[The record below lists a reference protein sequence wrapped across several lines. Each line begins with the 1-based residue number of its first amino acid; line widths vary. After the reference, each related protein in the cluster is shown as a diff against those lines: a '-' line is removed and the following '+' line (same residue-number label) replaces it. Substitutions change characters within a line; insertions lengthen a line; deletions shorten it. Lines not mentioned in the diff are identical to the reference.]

1 MAGIREQSQWKRVLG
16 SRSLPFLLQW
26 GIRRG
31 FRILTARIRSLPDFL
46 IIGAQRCGTTSLY
59 NYLVE
64 HPHVSPAFMKETHF
78 FDLHFHR
85 GANWYR
91 AFFPTT
97 HRFSVAGFGLARRDR
112 SVKPADDH
120 PSNDAFRSRSHRRTL
135 TGEST
140 PYYLFYPHAPQRV
153 KVMIPEVKLIVL
165 LRNPV
170 DRAYSH
176 YHHEVRTGAE
186 AASFEDALEREA
198 EIMPGEIAKT
208 WEDGRYRSFSHIHHS
223 YLSRGIYVDQLRRW
237 IELFGREQM
246 IVIRSEDLYRDPA
259 MTVDRVLRFLGLS
272 RWTKSQYTMYNL
284 AHYDRMDAAIRNRLL
299 AHFEPHNRRLYEY
312 LHVDMGWE
320 N

>member
-1 MAGIREQSQWKRVLG
+1 MA
-16 SRSLPFLLQW
+16 
-26 GIRRG
+26 
-31 FRILTARIRSLPDFL
+31 TARLRTLPDFV

-78 FDLHFHR
+78 FDFHFHR
-85 GANWYR
+85 GVNWYR
-91 AFFPTT
+91 SFFPTA
-97 HRFSVAGFGLARRDR
+97 HGFSAAGFR
-112 SVKPADDH
+112 SVTYERSVELTGIH
-120 PSNDAFRSRSHRRTL
+120 PSNRALKGRSRQGIL

-153 KVMIPEVKLIVL
+153 KEVVPGVKLIVL

-186 AASFEDALEREA
+186 TASFEDALEREG
-198 EIMPGEIAKT
+198 EILPGEVAKI
-208 WEDGRYRSFSHIHHS
+208 WEDGHYRSFSHIHHS

-237 IELFGREQM
+237 IEIFGRERM
-246 IVIRSEDLYRDPA
+246 IIIRSEDFFTDPA
-259 MTVDRVLRFLGLS
+259 LTVDRVFRFLGLPG
-272 RWTKSQYTMYNL
+272 WTASQYMKYNL
-284 AHYDRMDAAIRNRLL
+284 AHYDPMDATTRNRLL
-299 AHFEPHNRRLYEY
+299 AHFEPHNRRLYEH
-312 LHVDMGWE
+312 LHLDLGWE